1 MKKTWNYFL
10 NKPERSEFYN
20 VENFNENMD
29 LIDEAL
35 INIESK
41 KAIKLDLTSL
51 TSRVTN
57 VELGK
62 ASKNR
67 SSTENFNAKEI
78 NATEIK
84 IGGNIVYHAGRKPS
98 KSDIGLGSVDNY
110 LSSETYDQLDG
121 TGYKFVLQKGI
132 YTLYSKLKGLIDELL
147 TTKAD
152 KNGSSAENFS
162 AKEIN
167 AIEVKINSKLVYH
180 EGRKQTKSDLGLGS
194 VDNFSSTSVYKSLDG
209 TGDKFVLQK
218 ALKAMYDELSGSVN
232 NVAIIGEPILTLCND
247 LPDTTNF
254 AWMDGGQL
262 KKSDYPKLWAR
273 VEATV
278 NSAVQAVT
286 AGSMTYGV
294 DYFGWYIGDTSD
306 YFRKPN
312 TNGTG
317 HIIRPTSARFP
328 GKYEADDN
336 KAHVHSGS
344 TSTDSHSHTLSNTGS
359 DGYTYYGA
367 AKIYTVNSSGG
378 WQYVGAMNGS
388 ISGYSHSHTFTTA
401 SSGGSEVKMKN
412 IAGKYYCRLK

>member
-20 VENFNENMD
+20 IENFNENMD

-41 KAIKLDLTSL
+41 KATKIDVTSL
-51 TSRVTN
+51 N
-57 VELGK
+57 EK
-62 ASKNR
+62 ASNLEIKKAEKNGNAN
-67 SSTENFNAKEI
+67 ENFNANEI
-78 NATEIK
+78 NASEVK
-84 IGGNIVYHAGRKPS
+84 IGGYNVYHAGRKPS
-98 KSDIGLGSVDNY
+98 KNDVGLGSIDNY
-110 LSSETYDQLDG
+110 SSSEIYDEIDNG
-121 TGYKFVLQKGI
+121 GYKFMLQKGA
-132 YTLYSKLKGLIDELL
+132 YSLYSKLKNLIDSLSSG
-147 TTKAD
+147 KAE
-152 KNGSSAENFS
+152 KNGSDTVNFNIAEL
-162 AKEIN
+162 N
-167 AIEVKINSKLVYH
+167 ASEVKVNSKLVYH
-180 EGRKQTKSDLGLGS
+180 EGRKQTKSDVGLGN
-194 VDNFSSTSVYKSLDG
+194 VDNFTNSSIYNLLDG

-273 VEATV
+273 VEATI

-286 AGSMTYGV
+286 AGSMSYGV

-312 TNGTG
+312 INGTG
-317 HIIRPTSARFP
+317 NIIRPTSARFP

-336 KAHVHSGS
+336 KAHTHSGS
-344 TSTDSHSHTLSNTGS
+344 TSTDSHNHAIYYNYASGNGGANPVGFRDVSAAFTKNTS
-359 DGYTYYGA
+359 D
-367 AKIYTVNSSGG
+367 
-378 WQYVGAMNGS
+378 
-388 ISGYSHSHTFTTA
+388 YSHSHTFTTA

>member
-41 KAIKLDLTSL
+41 KATKIDVTSL
-51 TSRVTN
+51 N
-57 VELGK
+57 EK
-62 ASKNR
+62 ASNLEIKKAEKNGNAN
-67 SSTENFNAKEI
+67 ENFNANEI
-78 NATEIK
+78 NASEVK
-84 IGGNIVYHAGRKPS
+84 IGGYNVYHTGRKPS
-98 KSDIGLGSVDNY
+98 KNDVGLGSIDNY
-110 LSSETYDQLDG
+110 SSSEIYDEIDNG
-121 TGYKFVLQKGI
+121 GYKFMLQKGA
-132 YTLYSKLKGLIDELL
+132 YSLYSKLKNLIDSLSSG
-147 TTKAD
+147 KAE
-152 KNGSSAENFS
+152 KNGSDTVNFNIAEL
-162 AKEIN
+162 N
-167 AIEVKINSKLVYH
+167 ASEVKVNSKLVYH
-180 EGRKQTKSDLGLGS
+180 EGRKQTKSDVGLGN
-194 VDNFSSTSVYKSLDG
+194 VDNFTNSSIYNLLDG

-218 ALKAMYDELSGSVN
+218 ALKAMYDELSGTVN

-273 VEATV
+273 VEATI

-306 YFRKPN
+306 YIRKPN
-312 TNGTG
+312 MNGTG

-336 KAHVHSGS
+336 KAHTHSGS
-344 TSTDSHSHTLSNTGS
+344 TGSSGNHSHSAPNIGDRSGTRANTSGDGGGS
-359 DGYTYYGA
+359 HI
-367 AKIYTVNSSGG
+367 IYSPTTGLAG
-378 WQYVGAMNGS
+378 DH
-388 ISGYSHSHTFTTA
+388 SHSVTIN
-401 SSGGSEVKMKN
+401 SQGSAEVRMKN

>member
-41 KAIKLDLTSL
+41 KATKIDVTSL
-51 TSRVTN
+51 N
-57 VELGK
+57 EK
-62 ASKNR
+62 ASNLEIKKAEKNGNAN
-67 SSTENFNAKEI
+67 ENFNANEI
-78 NATEIK
+78 NASEVK
-84 IGGNIVYHAGRKPS
+84 IGGYNVYHAGRKPSKNDVGLGSIDNYSSSEIYDEIDNGGYKFMLQKGAYSLYSKLKNLIDSLSSGKAEKNGSDTVNFNIAELNASEVKVNSKLVYHAGRKPS
-98 KSDIGLGSVDNY
+98 KSDIGLGSVDN
-110 LSSETYDQLDG
+110 
-121 TGYKFVLQKGI
+121 
-132 YTLYSKLKGLIDELL
+132 
-147 TTKAD
+147 
-152 KNGSSAENFS
+152 
-162 AKEIN
+162 
-167 AIEVKINSKLVYH
+167 
-180 EGRKQTKSDLGLGS
+180 
-194 VDNFSSTSVYKSLDG
+194 FSSSSVYKLLDG

-218 ALKAMYDELSGSVN
+218 ALKAMYDELSSSVN
-232 NVAIIGEPILTLCND
+232 NVAIIGEPVLTLCND

-262 KKSDYPKLWAR
+262 KKSDYPMLWAR

-286 AGSMTYGV
+286 AGRMTYGV

-312 TNGTG
+312 MNGTG

-336 KAHVHSGS
+336 KAHAHSGT
-344 TSTDSHSHTLSNTGS
+344 TSTTGAHSHSFFFPLSDDQGNWRYPFRAHSNWERNS
-359 DGYTYYGA
+359 DTFSTASAGDH
-367 AKIYTVNSSGG
+367 N
-378 WQYVGAMNGS
+378 
-388 ISGYSHSHTFTTA
+388 HSFSTA
-401 SSGGSEVKMKN
+401 SSGDSEVKMKN